1 VLFGP
6 GSIVNQAHRPD
17 EFVPL
22 HETVIAART
31 YLTLAARAFDGTM
44 AAHLSKQESA
54 DAAAL

>member
-22 HETVIAART
+22 GEMLIAART
-31 YLTLAARAFDGTM
+31 YALLTARVLGGGA
-44 AAHLSKQESA
+44 E
-54 DAAAL
+54 